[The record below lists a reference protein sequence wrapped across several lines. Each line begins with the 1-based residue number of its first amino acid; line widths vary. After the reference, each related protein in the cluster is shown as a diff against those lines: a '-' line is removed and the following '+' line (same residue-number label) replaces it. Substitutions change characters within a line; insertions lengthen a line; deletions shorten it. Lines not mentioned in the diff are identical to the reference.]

1 MVLQERGVNTAGMKA
16 DALRECLRKHADF
29 NKPKTLLEEY
39 VQSRGHL
46 CYFPQNTTVNST
58 L

>member
-29 NKPKTLLEEY
+29 NKPKTLLKNMFSQE
-39 VQSRGHL
+39 VIFAI
-46 CYFPQNTTVNST
+46 FPKIP